1 MSTKPTHNIN
11 IPFQPEKRIECRTE
25 IRPDL
30 VKLEDNPPIS
40 ATRSDSGEA
49 SAGMFEFQARLLLEP
64 RKQPNISLVLP

>member
-1 MSTKPTHNIN
+1 MHDIN
-11 IPFQPEKRIECRTE
+11 IPFQPEKRIKTRTD

-49 SAGMFEFQARLLLEP
+49 QAGMFQFQAKLLLEP
-64 RKQPNISLVLP
+64 RECERQLP

>member
-1 MSTKPTHNIN
+1 MHDIN

-40 ATRSDSGEA
+40 ATRSNSGEA
-49 SAGMFEFQARLLLEP
+49 RTGMFTFQAQLLLEP
-64 RKQPNISLVLP
+64 KK